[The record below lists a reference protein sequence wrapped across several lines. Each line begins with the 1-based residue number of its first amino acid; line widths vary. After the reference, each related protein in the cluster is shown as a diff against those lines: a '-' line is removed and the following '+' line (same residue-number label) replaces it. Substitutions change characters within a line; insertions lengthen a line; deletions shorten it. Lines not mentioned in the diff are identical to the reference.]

1 MHTSCLAA
9 PFVAGSRQWFTAGAL
24 RKASVS
30 LGTQFGGQIS
40 SSPQRRKQS
49 SPGTGVYRSCFEE
62 CRTKGPTPSGGTDA
76 NFNHSWGSSPAS
88 GHCLGV
94 VR

>member
-9 PFVAGSRQWFTAGAL
+9 RLSPGSANGSLRGAL